1 MAWSAMSDPK
11 RPAHAPRPPRMPT
24 PVIEEE
30 ELDDPTEVITR
41 PSFAE
46 IARPET
52 IMPAPPAEGQ
62 AAIEIEFVQ
71 QKGRAAVPQAM
82 WGMADIFTK
91 NRIYRVNS
99 QLLCIEVI
107 DRATGKSDPRH
118 AMLGARMGG
127 GQRREKGRVEIADPL
142 PLPGMD
148 VVFKQTDDKG
158 GKFGH
163 TSRVERVVLRIR
175 VCAFRVDD
183 TQPVWQEITSQF
195 TIADLKARAK
205 TSR

>member
-1 MAWSAMSDPK
+1 MADPK
-11 RPAHAPRPPRMPT
+11 RPMTPPRTPRAPPA
-24 PVIEEE
+24 PVIEEAD
-30 ELDDPTEVITR
+30 LDGPTEVIAR

-46 IARPET
+46 LSGPET
-52 IMPAPPAEGQ
+52 IMPEPPGDGGPT
-62 AAIEIEFVQ
+62 IEIEFVQ

-99 QLLCIEVI
+99 MLTCIEVI

-148 VVFKQTDDKG
+148 VVFKQTDERG

-175 VCAFRVDD
+175 VCAFRVDN
-183 TQPVWQEITSQF
+183 TQPVWEEITSQF

-205 TSR
+205 NTR